1 MATEIIS
8 LKDVSFTYKGSK
20 RKALNGISMSV
31 LEGEC
36 VAVLGPTGSGK
47 STLACIMN
55 GAVPCFVEGEL
66 AGDVTVDGHHPR
78 EDGTAHME

>member
-1 MATEIIS
+1 MFQLATEIIS

-36 VAVLGPTGSGK
+36 VAVLGPTGSGR
-47 STLACIMN
+47 ARWR
-55 GAVPCFVEGEL
+55 A
-66 AGDVTVDGHHPR
+66 
-78 EDGTAHME
+78 

>member
-1 MATEIIS
+1 
-8 LKDVSFTYKGSK
+8 
-20 RKALNGISMSV
+20 MSV

-55 GAVPCFVEGEL
+55 GTVPCFVEGEL
-66 AGDVTVDGHHPR
+66 AGDVTVDGLHPR
-78 EDGTAHME
+78 EAGTAHMASGWGWCSATPIPSFRHDR